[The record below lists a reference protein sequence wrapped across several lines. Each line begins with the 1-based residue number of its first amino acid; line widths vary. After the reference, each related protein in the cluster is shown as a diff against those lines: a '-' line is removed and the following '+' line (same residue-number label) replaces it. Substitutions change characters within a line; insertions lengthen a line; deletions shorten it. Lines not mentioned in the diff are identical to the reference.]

1 MDLIKIHWHI
11 SPSVLIAYLP
21 LLYGLTEVGIITLVA
36 HY

>member
-11 SPSVLIAYLP
+11 SPWLLIAYLP